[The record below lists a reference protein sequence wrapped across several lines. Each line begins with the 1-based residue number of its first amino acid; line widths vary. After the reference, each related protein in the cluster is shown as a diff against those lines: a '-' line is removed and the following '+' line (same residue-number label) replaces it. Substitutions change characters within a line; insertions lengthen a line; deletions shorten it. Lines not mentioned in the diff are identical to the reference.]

1 MVIHFQPGLPRLLL
15 LRPGLTSGWDDIV
28 GPGARREKVQLIIG
42 GFGYLPPQFL
52 AFRIVREGCTSKVIT
67 ELPRAHLW
75 DRRYRM
81 RMPPSRDKRVS
92 HSITPP
98 RDYVFD
104 VILLSRFTTFHRTAI
119 VTETMTSARSIPFTL
134 EP

>member
-1 MVIHFQPGLPRLLL
+1 
-15 LRPGLTSGWDDIV
+15 
-28 GPGARREKVQLIIG
+28 
-42 GFGYLPPQFL
+42 
-52 AFRIVREGCTSKVIT
+52 
-67 ELPRAHLW
+67 
-75 DRRYRM
+75 M

-92 HSITPP
+92 NSITPP

-119 VTETMTSARSIPFTL
+119 VTETMTSVRSIPFTL